1 MKHIFKFNESVSNNL
16 LKLDD
21 VEITKIQEI
30 IEDTLIDYDIQYKSG
45 LLKDQSFENGE
56 EFTTSLLVH
65 VSMMTQIRP
74 ISNGNPHSTEEIDVS
89 NTSIESLVT
98 KYEKKK
104 NFLQDVKALNYRLK
118 KMGYKI
124 NYFSITDEQLNAYL
138 NGFRVNIG
146 FVVENEKI
154 LIKNER

>member
-1 MKHIFKFNESVSNNL
+1 MKHIFKFNEQLSNNL
-16 LKLDD
+16 LRLDD

-30 IEDTLIDYDIQYKSG
+30 IEDTLIDYDIHYKSN
-45 LLKDQSFENGE
+45 LFKDQSFENGE
-56 EFTTSLLVH
+56 EFTTSLFVQ
-65 VSMMTQIRP
+65 VSMITQIRS
-74 ISNGNPHSTEEIDVS
+74 IGEGNPHSTEEIDMS
-89 NTSIESLVT
+89 NISIESLIDI
-98 KYEKKK
+98 YEKKK

-118 KMGYKI
+118 KTGYKI
-124 NYFSITDEQLNAYL
+124 NYFSITDE